1 MVEEHIGNSKFI
13 MLETDFDKFWATISG
28 YQASFLDQ
36 QAIGKNVLTV
46 HPSNPAARLDVHAI
60 LHKFPDLLHIQHKS
74 GVFLDYFYS
83 SALNIFKVCR
93 YIENSGYI

>member
-13 MLETDFDKFWATISG
+13 MPETDFDKFRATIPG
-28 YQASFLDQ
+28 YRRLLSLSLLDQ

-60 LHKFPDLLHIQHKS
+60 LHKFPDLLQHKS
-74 GVFLDYFYS
+74 GVFLAPHMLEVYWEFRKYQ
-83 SALNIFKVCR
+83 IT
-93 YIENSGYI
+93 